1 MLCKSCSSSQR
12 PRQKQSIAKLGLQFL
27 DFSTI
32 LYGFYNLQAK
42 HKKNGRIIFHKSL
55 EPFNFTTLPSAL
67 TDRTLQG
74 LGPHTTALGGRAE
87 LAAGEGRPELA
98 NKWPEA
104 VIGLTR
110 DRLAV
115 VAGPMMPSASGGSG
129 TGVVRPRWCE
139 VRRGNRWGW
148 VMFGAQSF

>member
-12 PRQKQSIAKLGLQFL
+12 PRQKQSIEKLGLQFL

-42 HKKNGRIIFHKSL
+42 HKKRGRIIFHKSL

-67 TDRTLQG
+67 THRTLQG
-74 LGPHTTALGGRAE
+74 LGPHTTTLGGGAE

-104 VIGLTR
+104 VIGLIR
-110 DRLAV
+110 DRLAK
-115 VAGPMMPSASGGSG
+115 VARPVMPSVSGGGG
-129 TGVVRPRWCE
+129 TGAVRPRRRE

-148 VMFGAQSF
+148 AMCGAQSF